1 MKKTVRF
8 AALALCGC
16 MITAALA
23 GCGGADKKAADNTVV
38 LYMRK
43 PVSNMT
49 SYDVVMEEAN
59 KKFRE
64 ELGVELEIR
73 FIESGMYDQK
83 LNVMTSSG
91 DEFDM
96 CQMGGNA
103 LLNAIESGAF
113 IPLDDLLDKY
123 GKDILAQQEDIIK
136 ENGKYK
142 GKTYAVQN
150 QGALS
155 ASRSFVFKKDLVER
169 YGFDYKNV
177 KSLKDLE
184 PYLKEIKDKEPGI
197 IPLFHGVVDVVNP
210 NYVESEINGIVFD
223 ENKEEFVMKYDNEY
237 VLEQARTMHD
247 FYKKGY
253 IASDAISRTDSM
265 SELKSGQYA
274 VMNNNGYY
282 SADGSKSSSVYGY
295 PCVETYAGNTLIR
308 IGTPG
313 GICVSSTSKH
323 PEKCIEVLNL
333 IWKDT
338 DLLNTL
344 AYGVEGVNYTVNEE
358 RTKQI
363 GSKSINVKSGNEQTW
378 AIWHNWLGPLFNQW
392 DSEWNSIDVIEEIKK
407 NNQSAPVSKSSG
419 FIFESEPVKAEVAK
433 VTATYQSVY
442 KVFEIGCME
451 DFDEYLADT
460 RSEMQKS
467 GIDTVLAEMNKQY
480 KEWKQQ

>member
-16 MITAALA
+16 IAATSLA
-23 GCGGADKKAADNTVV
+23 GCGKQASDNTVV

-43 PVSNMT
+43 PISNMT
-49 SYDVVMEEAN
+49 SYDVVMKEAN
-59 KKFRE
+59 KKIKD

-83 LNVMTSSG
+83 LNAMTSSG
-91 DEFDM
+91 DRFDM
-96 CQMGGNA
+96 CQMGGNT
-103 LLNAIESGAF
+103 LLNAIDSGAF

-123 GKDILAQQEDIIK
+123 GQDILAQQEDIIK

-155 ASRSFVFKKDLVER
+155 VSRSFVFKKELVDR
-169 YGFDYKNV
+169 YGFDYQKV

-184 PYLKEIKDKEPGI
+184 PYLKKIKDNEPGI
-197 IPLFHGVVDVVNP
+197 IPLFHGVVDAVNP
-210 NYVESEINGIVFD
+210 NYVDSEIKGVVFD
-223 ENKEEFVMKYDNEY
+223 ENKEEFVMKYDNEA

-247 FYKKGY
+247 FYEKGY
-253 IASDAISRTDSM
+253 IAKDAISRTDSM

-295 PCVETYAGNTLIR
+295 PCVEAYAGNTLIR

-313 GICVSSTSKH
+313 GICVSSTSKQ
-323 PEKCIEVLNL
+323 PEKCIQLLNL

-344 AYGVEGVNYTVNEE
+344 AYGVEGVNYTVNEA
-358 RTKQI
+358 RTNEI

-392 DSEWNSIDVIEEIKK
+392 DSEWNSIDVINEIKK
-407 NNQSAPVSKSSG
+407 NNRSAPISKSSG
-419 FIFESEPVKAEVAK
+419 FIFDTEPVKAEVAK
-433 VTATYQSVY
+433 VTATYESVY

-451 DFDEYLADT
+451 DFDKYLTDT

-467 GIDTVLAEMNKQY
+467 GIDVVLAEMNKQY
-480 KEWKQQ
+480 KEWKEQ